1 MSDLKAMEL
10 KSDEVLK
17 TPEVEKQE
25 LTAEELSQLSGG
37 TGGIQAC
44 RAHSR
49 TTTSRASSWVNSAG
63 RK

>member
-1 MSDLKAMEL
+1 MSDLKAMEP

-37 TGGIQAC
+37 TGGHPGLPGAQQNHNQSCIL
-44 RAHSR
+44 
-49 TTTSRASSWVNSAG
+49 VG
-63 RK
+63 